1 MIIATGVLEA
11 FREVFTVA
19 ALASVVAAATPL
31 VFATIGETISERSG
45 VINLSLEGS
54 IMLSA
59 MVGFAAASTTDS
71 ALIGFLAAAA
81 IGAAIA
87 LLIAFASIELRL
99 DQIAVGFV
107 LTLLAIDLSDFLGN
121 SFVGIAGPQVPA
133 WDIPGLESI
142 PFFGEVFFQHN
153 ISVYASYLV
162 IMVATWFIFRT
173 RKGLELQGIGERPE
187 GAFSRGVPVN
197 KMRYVYVLIGG
208 ALVGIAGAAF
218 SLDQI
223 AGWRDNATRNFGW
236 IALAIVIFGGW
247 HPVRVAM
254 GAYLFGLLQVVAL
267 KLQPVFPDFSQVLP
281 SVPFPLMIFALVVVY
296 SAWFRR
302 FGDEHPRWRNI
313 LAADP
318 PSGIG
323 VAFHRE

>member
-1 MIIATGVLEA
+1 MILGVGVWGALG
-11 FREVFTVA
+11 EVFTVA
-19 ALASVVAAATPL
+19 SLASVVAAASPL
-31 VFATIGETISERSG
+31 VFATIGETITEKAG

-59 MVGFAAASTTDS
+59 MAGFATAFTVDNVAV
-71 ALIGFLAAAA
+71 GFLAAAA
-81 IGAAIA
+81 VGATIAVVIAI
-87 LLIAFASIELRL
+87 ASIELRL

-107 LTLLAIDLSDFLGN
+107 LTLLAIDLSDFMGN
-121 SFVGIAGPQVPA
+121 SFVGKAGPQVPS
-133 WDIPGLESI
+133 WEIPGLKSI
-142 PFFGEVFFQHN
+142 PFFGDVFFSHN
-153 ISVYASYLV
+153 LSVYASYVV
-162 IMVATWFIFRT
+162 IIAATWFIFRT

-187 GAFSRGVPVN
+187 AAFSRGVPVN
-197 KMRYVYVLIGG
+197 RMRYVYVVLGG
-208 ALVGIAGAAF
+208 ALVGIGGAAF

-223 AGWRDNATRNFGW
+223 AGWRDGLTRNFGW

-247 HPVRVAM
+247 HPVRVAI

-281 SVPFPLMIFALVVVY
+281 SVPFPLMIFALIIVY

-313 LAADP
+313 LASDP

>member
-11 FREVFTVA
+11 LREVFTVA

-59 MVGFAAASTTDS
+59 MAGFAVAFTTDS
-71 ALIGFLAAAA
+71 ALVGFLAAAA
-81 IGAAIA
+81 VGAAIA

-107 LTLLAIDLSDFLGN
+107 MTLLAIDLSDFLGN
-121 SFVGIAGPQVPA
+121 SYVGIAGPQVPA
-133 WDIPGLESI
+133 WDIPGLKSI

-162 IMVATWFIFRT
+162 IIAATWFIFRT

-197 KMRYVYVLIGG
+197 RMRYVYVLIGG

-223 AGWRDNATRNFGW
+223 AGWRDNLTRNFGW

-302 FGDEHPRWRNI
+302 FGDEHPRWRNL

>member
-1 MIIATGVLEA
+1 MIFAVGVWEA
-11 FREVFTVA
+11 LGEVFTVA

-31 VFATIGETISERSG
+31 VFATIGETITEKAG

-59 MVGFAAASTTDS
+59 MAGFAAAFTLDHV
-71 ALIGFLAAAA
+71 LWGFLAAAA
-81 IGAAIA
+81 VGAVIA
-87 LLIAFASIELRL
+87 LIIAVSSIELRL

-107 LTLLAIDLSDFLGN
+107 LTLLAIDLSDFMGN
-121 SFVGIAGPQVPA
+121 SFVGKAGPQVPP
-133 WDIPGLESI
+133 WEIPGLKSI
-142 PFFGEVFFQHN
+142 PVVGEILFTHN
-153 ISVYASYLV
+153 ASVYASYLV
-162 IMVATWFIFRT
+162 VILSTWFIFRT

-187 GAFSRGVPVN
+187 AAFARGVPVN
-197 KMRYVYVLIGG
+197 RMRYWYVILGG
-208 ALVGIAGAAF
+208 ALVGIGGAAF

-223 AGWRDNATRNFGW
+223 AGWRDNLTRNFGW

-247 HPVRVAM
+247 HPVRAAI

-267 KLQPVFPDFSQVLP
+267 KLQPVFPDVSQVLP
-281 SVPFPLMIFALVVVY
+281 AVPFPLMIFALLVVY

-313 LAADP
+313 LASDP

>member
-1 MIIATGVLEA
+1 MIAVGFFEA
-11 FREVFTVA
+11 LGDAFTAA
-19 ALASVVAAATPL
+19 ALASVVAGASPL
-31 VFATIGETISERSG
+31 IFATIGETITEKAG

-59 MVGFAAASTTDS
+59 MAGFAAAISTDV
-71 ALIGFLAAAA
+71 LIVGYLAAAA
-81 IGAAIA
+81 VGAGIA
-87 LLIAFASIELRL
+87 LIVAISSIELRL

-107 LTLLAIDLSDFLGN
+107 LTLLAIDLSDFMGN
-121 SFVGIAGPQVPA
+121 SFVGRAGPQVPA
-133 WDIPGLESI
+133 WEIPGLRSI
-142 PFFGEVFFQHN
+142 PLIGEVFFTHN
-153 ISVYASYLV
+153 LSVYASYLA
-162 IMVATWFIFRT
+162 IIVATWFMFRT
-173 RKGLELQGIGERPE
+173 RKGLELQAIGERPE
-187 GAFSRGVPVN
+187 AAFSRGVPVN
-197 KMRYVYVLIGG
+197 RLRYVYVIIGG
-208 ALVGIAGAAF
+208 ALVGVSGAAF

-223 AGWRDNATRNFGW
+223 SGWRENLTRNFGW

-254 GAYLFGLLQVVAL
+254 GAYLFGFLQVVAL

-281 SVPFPLMIFALVVVY
+281 SVPFPLMIFTLLVVY

-302 FGDEHPRWRNI
+302 FGDEHPRWRNL

-323 VAFHRE
+323 STFHRE

>member
-1 MIIATGVLEA
+1 MIFGAEVLDA
-11 FREVFTVA
+11 LGEVFTVA

-31 VFATIGETISERSG
+31 VFATIGETITEKAG

-59 MVGFAAASTTDS
+59 MTGFAAASTTDS
-71 ALIGFLAAAA
+71 VIIGFLAAAA
-81 IGAAIA
+81 VSVAIA
-87 LLIAFASIELRL
+87 MLIAFSSIELRL

-121 SFVGIAGPQVPA
+121 SYVGIAGPQVPP
-133 WDIPGLESI
+133 WEIPVLKSI
-142 PFFGEVFFQHN
+142 PFFGDVFFSHN
-153 ISVYASYLV
+153 VSVYASYLV
-162 IMVATWFIFRT
+162 IIVATWYIFRT

-187 GAFSRGVPVN
+187 GAFSRGVAVN
-197 KMRYVYVLIGG
+197 RMRYVYVAIGG
-208 ALVGIAGAAF
+208 ALIGVGGAAF

-223 AGWRDNATRNFGW
+223 AGWRDNLTRNFGW

-254 GAYLFGLLQVVAL
+254 GAYLFGFLQVVAL

-281 SVPFPLMIFALVVVY
+281 SVPFPLMIFTLVVVY

-302 FGDEHPRWRNI
+302 FGDRHPSLRNI